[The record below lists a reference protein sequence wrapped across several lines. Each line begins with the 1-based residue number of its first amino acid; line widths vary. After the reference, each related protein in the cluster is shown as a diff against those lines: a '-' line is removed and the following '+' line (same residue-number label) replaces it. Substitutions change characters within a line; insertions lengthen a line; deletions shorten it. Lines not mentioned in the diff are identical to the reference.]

1 MRALIAPI
9 EPREDARMTKVTFV
23 EFNGT
28 EHVVDAENGLSL
40 MKAAVNNLV
49 PGIDADCGGECSCA
63 TCHVMV
69 DEAWIGKVGKP
80 QGQEAT
86 MLDMAPERAETSRLS
101 CQIKVTPELDGIVVR
116 LPQFQM

>member
-1 MRALIAPI
+1 
-9 EPREDARMTKVTFV
+9 MTKVTFI

-69 DEAWIGKVGKP
+69 DDAWIDKVGLP

-86 MLDMAPERAETSRLS
+86 MLDMAPERAATSRLS
-101 CQIKVTPELDGIVVR
+101 CQIKVTPALDGIVVR